1 MYRLR
6 VRFKRGD
13 EIKFISH
20 LDLIRLWQRAIQR
33 ADLPLS
39 YSKGFS
45 PHPKISLA
53 AALAVGITSE
63 AELAD
68 IFLDRILS
76 PHFFVASLNQQLPS
90 GIEIIQVYPIPID
103 QPSLQSQTSSAEY
116 TITVGTDKEMG
127 EIESNISKLLSCEH
141 IPWQHQRDKCM
152 RSYDLRELIC
162 DLWLI
167 NRSDH
172 YCTIGMKLRCDSSG
186 SGRPEQVA
194 IAIGLTGIPKS
205 IHRTGIFMKSG
216 NTKIENGHG

>member
-6 VRFKRGD
+6 VRFKRGE

-20 LDLIRLWQRAIQR
+20 LDLIRLWQRAIHR
-33 ADLPLS
+33 SGLPLS

-53 AALAVGITSE
+53 AALAVGVTSD

-68 IFLDRILS
+68 IYLDRLVS

-116 TITVGTDKEMG
+116 SIIVETGKEME
-127 EIESNISKLLSCEH
+127 EIESSISKLLSREH
-141 IPWQHQRDKCM
+141 IPWQHQRDKCT
-152 RSYDLRELIC
+152 RCYDLRELIY

-167 NRSDH
+167 DKPDH
-172 YCTIGMKLRCDSSG
+172 YCIIGMRLRCDSSG

-194 IAIGLTGIPKS
+194 IAMGFNGIPKS
-205 IHRTGIFMKSG
+205 IHRTGLFMKQG
-216 NTKIENGHG
+216 KIKIENSHE